1 MHAYA
6 DKLDTYTDAAKAT
19 AVRFVV
25 AGDNALHG
33 YVTYS
38 DLRQVLGRTRMGF
51 AFHAPPGTTVSVPH
65 PDDAIERRDSVET
78 SSRSSSSSS
87 SEHTDQVV
95 AETIAMVGKKR
106 HRQKKIDKNEEEDEE
121 IDDDESEGMHNL
133 PVRRS
138 ARSPTPSWKQKKKR
152 KTREEED
159 EKSEGEDLEQ
169 RQSEL
174 PAVSV
179 ITDNPK
185 KPTNDATTGVVES
198 PLNKAPAQKKFQIGS
213 LSRRYQLYLSSCD
226 GSIDTHFLP
235 SQLMKEDGL
244 SSAADMRVSLETLRP
259 DQFHLFSLPDW
270 KKLELPEEVP
280 RSYWQQKQ

>member
-133 PVRRS
+133 PVSLPFPLVS
-138 ARSPTPSWKQKKKR
+138 A
-152 KTREEED
+152 
-159 EKSEGEDLEQ
+159 
-169 RQSEL
+169 
-174 PAVSV
+174 
-179 ITDNPK
+179 
-185 KPTNDATTGVVES
+185 
-198 PLNKAPAQKKFQIGS
+198 
-213 LSRRYQLYLSSCD
+213 SCFYRW
-226 GSIDTHFLP
+226 T
-235 SQLMKEDGL
+235 
-244 SSAADMRVSLETLRP
+244 VSLHPVSTPYLQYTIILTL
-259 DQFHLFSLPDW
+259 
-270 KKLELPEEVP
+270 K
-280 RSYWQQKQ
+280 